1 MAYNKLIFACVS
13 FFLTSCNQVQKPYT
27 ISYLNNV
34 VSIKGDSA
42 PELTISKDSKN
53 NYIYYLSKNHVNII
67 LTLDSM
73 GNEVTLRKAGDT
85 LNYKTFEFD
94 SNLMQK
100 SLLWVSHGKKAVKN
114 LYDNSLLVY
123 GTNRLFDSG
132 EIKKPLILMD
142 SIGHMLTYYSENFP
156 LIFTKFIFADETNR
170 AKRQE
175 IDLSNTVS
183 FYFGKHVQDTMWV
196 EYHDGYKGRI
206 MNKGIWTKQGFNWVS
221 N

>member
-1 MAYNKLIFACVS
+1 
-13 FFLTSCNQVQKPYT
+13 
-27 ISYLNNV
+27 
-34 VSIKGDSA
+34 
-42 PELTISKDSKN
+42 
-53 NYIYYLSKNHVNII
+53 
-67 LTLDSM
+67 
-73 GNEVTLRKAGDT
+73 
-85 LNYKTFEFD
+85 
-94 SNLMQK
+94 
-100 SLLWVSHGKKAVKN
+100 
-114 LYDNSLLVY
+114 
-123 GTNRLFDSG
+123 
-132 EIKKPLILMD
+132 MD